1 MANSIPVGH
10 YSQLGKQTIKRMAND
25 DVEYMNFL
33 KYFGRVFKHPVSV
46 ALEFYVNRP
55 EAQFIASGNQWKR
68 AGYQVNPASI
78 GIQFLDQKGNEV
90 TLYDFE
96 DVIGDYPPKRWTIT
110 NKNVDAIR
118 KELGL
123 PKDTPLFSALDE
135 SAASAID
142 DLSLIQDLELTD
154 LSNEDKLKFRN
165 SYHNMIQTMIAG
177 RLEINGARY
186 NVQPD
191 RAALEFCK
199 SDEQMLM
206 LLTSASSSARK
217 ALTSV
222 EYAFDT
228 LRTENA
234 LRKEEQNNDLRTV
247 ESSQRRAENASPRNV
262 LSSDTERAAGERT
275 DRVPSGEEGRTA
287 GLDNNSESR
296 RSGEI
301 ILDSGNNNEN
311 YNIRGNDD
319 RAAVSS
325 EPVGRT
331 VYPDDTERTVNGERT
346 GGTVWQNVDGEHGE
360 ELSIEGRADDVQS
373 QLSDGSSVSGQES
386 SGVLRTAEREVG
398 QGQSSSDNR
407 VRSST
412 AVVEN
417 EEVRN
422 RPLGNDG
429 NSSRSGN
436 DRINEALLN
445 DLISRVSRLTPVINA
460 VINSDKENAVIEI
473 KAQCAKTL
481 TFMTVEN
488 LQDFGSFHDAL
499 SEKFSSDELFTNELA
514 ERIYT
519 DVSDRITPNDRIAD
533 KWTNIDVIVTGGD
546 ESIDWVYYNPDSTE
560 GGQLVINHI
569 SHDQLKDA
577 ARFEDPYDYL
587 QSIAKQELIDISA
600 ADFADTANY
609 YYDFADN
616 NKALFVCRTG
626 NAKEIEMF
634 INEYTQ
640 QLDNLIDNQN
650 YAAYRA
656 SLRNTRFT
664 KLNESQTF
672 NYSHS
677 KFVEAPENSIWGEVQ
692 SSVNIN
698 NGIYEVS
705 TASHGGIMIKSEIA
719 RIVLSKEAQ
728 AVAQKENGWYYFEED
743 CDYAVAKRELLD
755 KGLFDNIDLYFSR
768 QYNKKT
774 DEFFS
779 LYSDSLNESI
789 QRWHSKYWDSREVAL
804 FNALS
809 PEEQAEEI
817 GQLSFADNVA
827 DEADEAETAEIR
839 NHAIETTMDDIR
851 KRIERIEAANG
862 DPNELATQVNMLNF
876 LQTAAKQGVEIT
888 SENFKSFVA
897 ENGVATN
904 SNTPENY
911 YEIYQLKNGEE
922 FHYHRFTSYEQLTKE
937 GNIVDADNY
946 NLIYTAELT
955 SGTTLEDIYT
965 RFNAEHPEDFKG
977 HSLSV
982 SDVIVVHDNG
992 NVAAYY
998 VDDVGF
1004 KRVPEFLKLE
1014 HTAVNAATSSNEETA
1029 VVTSSNDN
1037 EQAIHDGFAAVYGNH
1052 NYSDKQKQF
1061 LERLE
1066 NFAVSE
1072 NVTANIIDTA
1082 FEKAAAFHNTYGN
1095 REYVSRNI
1103 FGRRLGSTERE
1114 LVAAIQTNIAKTSE
1128 KEPVTLDEVIAKF
1141 YGSDSS
1147 EVKSADGTW
1156 SINYTDGN
1164 EFAEVYHNGNAAC
1177 AVLLENDVFSVKPY
1191 EELSA
1196 VPAMVA
1202 RAMKAVLPDTEVQL
1216 LQFER
1221 TFENDF
1227 EKAQY
1232 LINSFCES
1240 EYGSEADFSD
1250 MHNIGIAYTT
1260 LTDAELPV
1268 QVSADLIDH
1277 RITYEFDGE
1286 IYSTEQ
1292 YSGIRDMVE
1301 NGLTGLDFNELVSV
1315 PDDVIERHEQ
1325 SDVPETER
1333 YSSIYMTLSR
1343 CQQDCN
1349 YAINR
1354 ADKINNLTALNKYM
1368 YGGDAASCI
1377 RIMREFYDKL
1387 PDNEKPEWL
1396 SAADI
1401 DSYEQQLNDI
1411 ITQIR
1416 AKEAKAEPQAL
1427 VSAEINGEIS
1437 YYKLSGVSQEDIMN
1451 TAKAEAPLLSY
1462 ENIGTRISE
1471 VEYAEIQQSSVFLI
1485 SVELNFDEDTVSIYS
1500 VNGGQGGIAE
1510 GDRTDDNISI
1520 ENYKLSEYRRQNT
1533 GLGAEKITINAEDAI
1548 SMWENGFTVYYND
1561 EAVPNMN
1568 EAPENFD
1575 RTETFSD
1582 DKIFTAAFGDVKQQ
1596 NMIDIIADNIHELDA
1611 VMDEDRYV
1619 DIRGFIETN
1628 EDNAFEWNDNLNV
1641 YQNVEKALIQH
1652 NYSFIDEYLTAVQDT
1667 SDSIRADIAHDTL
1680 VEYNNYG
1687 APFKKYNTVI
1697 DVPEYGISVDL
1708 KETDRLYLR
1717 DDYSVYE
1724 GGIDSNGHERKDN
1737 FSSQSTTLTVTLDAY
1752 GTANVEEYN
1761 SYSDFSP
1768 TTNSE
1773 FDLSNKDEVHELRDK
1788 VAAFIRNSEQLLIN
1802 TEKYGKIQDIS
1813 VQEAAVA
1820 TSSNDIEKL
1829 TDEKNA
1835 MTLAD
1840 VEVGDILLTREP
1852 ETGEAMYF
1860 RIDSMNDNFMVS
1872 MTRVADAAGN
1882 DYNEI
1887 GLATKGII
1895 NGHWKETLLDENTD
1909 FPILRFT
1916 KNYQEEL
1923 KQQQNSVATSSNDET
1938 DVVTSS
1944 KNIEASI
1951 RPIFPRDI
1959 THKRASRAEM
1969 LYREFIEAFPD
1980 IANGSHTHERYGDYD
1995 EYGENDA
2002 FEPLSVEALGDN
2014 TYAFMTW
2021 YVQNGDLMRDPD
2033 FVFTLD
2039 HERKELHVWEY
2050 QIDGVPPMGT
2060 IYQNVELEDGT
2071 ADYQLQAAL
2080 EENFRM
2086 NIRNAVAVGRE
2097 LSAYTDADGE
2107 EHELQ
2112 EWSEHIAE
2120 PEQPEIHDDSAYYRE
2135 VLNEFSEKYG
2145 LGELN
2150 IRANDNGFVI
2160 NEKFNDGMS
2169 VPIWYITKYNAEK
2182 PLTVEEVSAALENFE
2197 KTAEKNGYT
2206 VPQQINHENLAK
2218 NHAGITEL
2226 PMVQD
2231 DLPEIKY
2238 ADNPYSKVRD
2248 NITAIREMR
2257 RLEECEEKG
2266 DYPYAA
2272 GRNSYYSEEACTER
2286 LRRYSGWGGVSQV
2299 FDERFTAMS
2308 NLRKQLR
2315 EQLSAEEYAAARSS
2329 TLNSHYTPQVIID
2342 EMYKTIRNMG
2352 LPENSRILEPSCG
2365 TGNFIT
2371 RMPHDM
2377 GKGGI
2382 VGVELDPI
2390 TAKIAKH
2397 LNVPKHNPYAKKD
2410 EAALE
2415 DTRDIKI
2422 LNCGFEKANLE
2433 NNSFDVVIGNVP
2445 FGDYKLNDPDYT
2457 NDWLIHDAFFRK
2469 ALDKVAAGGVV
2480 AFITSSGTLDK
2491 KNPKVREQLAMR
2503 ADLIG
2508 AVRLPNNAFAD
2519 ADTKV
2524 TSDIIFLQKRK
2535 TPLNVYDA
2543 KPDWCYT
2550 APIEV
2555 EMVGKKYEGEKRTAY
2570 INSYFAKNP
2579 QMVLGTI
2586 KQTTHF
2592 DMLTCEPN
2600 EGRTLQ
2606 EQLETAFRQLNAK
2619 ITIENRERSNLEKRG
2634 YIEPWGK
2641 SFTYQIKDDKVY
2653 YNLGNAMEEVE
2664 GSDKTIAKLKLLCE
2678 LRDVTRELLN
2688 KQQSYARDE
2697 ELIPLRNKLNAKYD
2711 SFVKDNGELSSKS
2724 VKKLFSLDA
2733 DYPILD
2739 ALENIDPDTKKITKA
2754 DIFTRRTVSP
2764 VAEITE
2770 VASSEEAMQISL
2782 DKKGRVDIAYMA
2794 TLLQNKY
2801 ENAEITDVMKYISD
2815 ELLDKGMIFRDPEKI
2830 ATDKPYAEIVD
2841 KSEYLCGNVRRKLV
2855 MAETFA
2861 NQDSSFSKN
2870 VEALKE
2876 VIPEEIGAAEISAD
2890 LGCTWID
2897 TSDYEAFM
2905 RELSGR
2911 TEYDSRNFSIRFS
2924 EITGKFSIEN
2934 SKTKNISTFN
2944 PNEISTY
2951 GTEDMNMYHILENLL
2966 NQKKIQVFDYFPDPN
2981 DAKKVKSV
2989 LNKNKTQVAQSKAKA
3004 IKEKFSEWIFATEQ
3018 RKEKY
3023 VKRYNEKFN
3032 NLVGRTYD
3040 GSHLTFSGMANDFK
3054 LRPHQL
3060 NCVARTIY
3068 GGNTLAA
3075 HCVGAG
3081 KSAVIAASVMKK
3093 KELGLIR
3100 KACVVV
3106 PKPLTEQTEREWRT
3120 AFPDAKLLVVD
3131 NKDLSDEKK
3140 RELFT
3145 ARVATGDYDA
3155 IIMSQ
3160 EQYEK
3165 LPMSPQHQ
3173 LEFLNKQKAELLD
3186 QLTQSKREN
3195 GRRDPTVKELEAAI
3209 KRIEARIDAIA
3220 NPKSKSRGKDSLLNF
3235 ESLGFDYLVVDEA
3248 HAYKNGFVST
3258 KMGDVSGVNTRE
3270 SGRAGD
3276 MQMKCDYFN
3285 SELGNG
3291 HILFATGTPVSN
3303 SMTEL
3308 YVMTR
3313 YLRPGLLEDCGCAR
3327 FDDWAAT
3334 FGMIKTQNKKT
3345 ATGELKLKTCF
3356 AGFKNRPELIK
3367 MYKDFADLIT
3377 IEKIAAPD
3385 KDGNAPTI
3393 VVPKVKTGKP
3403 QIIEVEAT
3411 PEQRE
3416 IVKDFARRG
3425 RAIQL
3430 GNVRPDED
3438 NLLKITGE
3446 ARLVGLGNRAVLS
3459 VYEKNNWEPPIGFV
3473 ADDKSGKIDKCIEN
3487 VAEIYKNRYDKNA
3500 VQIIFSDIAVNSDDG
3515 KFSAYEYIRDELIAN
3530 GVKEDEIIFAP
3541 KSDAKNRAEIFRD
3554 INDAKYRIVIASTG
3568 TLGTGANIQ
3577 KNLYAL
3583 HHLDIPWRP
3592 SDFEQREG
3600 RIVRQGNLNDEV
3612 EIFNYVTKGTLDSY
3626 LYQGVTDKARGIA
3639 QLWNDTCISRT
3650 SEDIDE
3656 KVLTFGELEAAAEG
3670 NPKLR
3675 QFSELKNKIDELQVV
3690 RAEYNKETTR
3700 VERRIKE
3707 LPETIDAKKSLI
3719 TSAKNDLITAKKMQ
3733 IDGKIEELKLITH
3746 DNRTLTERKH
3756 INSYLAKQ
3764 IQLRIEKP
3772 YDDIPS
3778 FKVGDFK
3785 ITVAMSSDRANPDFA
3800 IKGGRSAAYRIG
3812 VGVGENTDNC
3822 QRLMNFFDKGIEKII
3837 EIDTQSVEKDETDL
3851 AQAIERAATKFPSE
3865 EEYQETLK
3873 EFEELEIE
3881 LTTGGY
3887 LDNGEEICGAE
3898 DYGTC
3903 ETERLDSNSGYDD
3916 DDLIQDEYNSTL

>member
-1 MANSIPVGH
+1 MV
-10 YSQLGKQTIKRMAND
+10 
-25 DVEYMNFL
+25 
-33 KYFGRVFKHPVSV
+33 
-46 ALEFYVNRP
+46 
-55 EAQFIASGNQWKR
+55 
-68 AGYQVNPASI
+68 
-78 GIQFLDQKGNEV
+78 
-90 TLYDFE
+90 
-96 DVIGDYPPKRWTIT
+96 
-110 NKNVDAIR
+110 
-118 KELGL
+118 
-123 PKDTPLFSALDE
+123 KD
-135 SAASAID
+135 
-142 DLSLIQDLELTD
+142 
-154 LSNEDKLKFRN
+154 
-165 SYHNMIQTMIAG
+165 
-177 RLEINGARY
+177 
-186 NVQPD
+186 
-191 RAALEFCK
+191 
-199 SDEQMLM
+199 
-206 LLTSASSSARK
+206 
-217 ALTSV
+217 
-222 EYAFDT
+222 
-228 LRTENA
+228 
-234 LRKEEQNNDLRTV
+234 
-247 ESSQRRAENASPRNV
+247 
-262 LSSDTERAAGERT
+262 
-275 DRVPSGEEGRTA
+275 
-287 GLDNNSESR
+287 
-296 RSGEI
+296 
-301 ILDSGNNNEN
+301 
-311 YNIRGNDD
+311 
-319 RAAVSS
+319 
-325 EPVGRT
+325 
-331 VYPDDTERTVNGERT
+331 
-346 GGTVWQNVDGEHGE
+346 
-360 ELSIEGRADDVQS
+360 
-373 QLSDGSSVSGQES
+373 
-386 SGVLRTAEREVG
+386 
-398 QGQSSSDNR
+398 
-407 VRSST
+407 
-412 AVVEN
+412 
-417 EEVRN
+417 EEVRD
-422 RPLGNDG
+422 RSLSNDG
-429 NSSRSGN
+429 SSSRSGDNSVN
-436 DRINEALLN
+436 DEIIN
-445 DLISRVSRLTPVINA
+445 
-460 VINSDKENAVIEI
+460 
-473 KAQCAKTL
+473 
-481 TFMTVEN
+481 
-488 LQDFGSFHDAL
+488 
-499 SEKFSSDELFTNELA
+499 
-514 ERIYT
+514 
-519 DVSDRITPNDRIAD
+519 
-533 KWTNIDVIVTGGD
+533 KWTDIDVIIDNDNGTV
-546 ESIDWVYYNPDSTE
+546 DWVYYNPDSSE
-560 GGQLVINHI
+560 GGQLVVSHI
-569 SHDQLKDA
+569 SQDSLIEA
-577 ARFEDPYDYL
+577 SRFENAFDFI
-587 QSIAKQELIDISA
+587 QSISTQELIDISA
-600 ADFADTANY
+600 VDFADTANY
-609 YYDFADN
+609 YYDLSEN
-616 NKALFVCRTG
+616 NNTLRVFKSENPEKIAQFLIDY
-626 NAKEIEMF
+626 AKK
-634 INEYTQ
+634 
-640 QLDNLIDNQN
+640 LDNLTNN
-650 YAAYRA
+650 SYFSYRTA
-656 SLRNTRFT
+656 LKNTRFT
-664 KLNESQTF
+664 RLNENQTF
-672 NYSHS
+672 NYSYS
-677 KFVEAPENSIWGEVQ
+677 KFIDTPENSIWGDVQ
-692 SSVNIN
+692 SSFRIN
-698 NGIYEVS
+698 NGIFEVS

-719 RIVLSKEAQ
+719 RILFSKEAQ

-755 KGLFDNIDLYFSR
+755 KGLFENIDYYFSR

-779 LYSDSLNESI
+779 LYSNSLNESI
-789 QRWHSKYWDSREVAL
+789 QRWHSKYWDSREAAL

-817 GQLSFADNVA
+817 GQLSFADNVT

-839 NHAIETTMDDIR
+839 NHAIETTMNDIR
-851 KRIERIEAANG
+851 KRIEHIEAANG

-876 LQTAAKQGVEIT
+876 LQTAAEQGVEIT

-897 ENGVATN
+897 ENGVAT
-904 SNTPENY
+904 SSDVSENY
-911 YEIYQLKNGEE
+911 FEIYQLKNDENL
-922 FHYHRFTSYEQLTKE
+922 HYHRFTSYEQLTKE
-937 GNIVDADNY
+937 GNVVDAENY
-946 NLIYTAELT
+946 NLVYTAELT
-955 SGTTLEDIYT
+955 GGTTLEDIYT
-965 RFNAEHPEDFKG
+965 RFNISHPADFNG

-982 SDVIVVHDNG
+982 SDIIVVHDSSD
-992 NVAAYY
+992 VAAYY
-998 VDDVGF
+998 VDDVGY
-1004 KRVPEFLKLE
+1004 KRVPEFLKPE
-1014 HTAVNAATSSNEETA
+1014 HEQSIVDTNINDEAVIET
-1029 VVTSSNDN
+1029 VSNDN
-1037 EQAIHDGFAAVYGNH
+1037 EQAIHDGFATVYGNH
-1052 NYSDKQKQF
+1052 NYTEKQKLF

-1066 NFAVSE
+1066 KFAVRE
-1072 NVTANIIDTA
+1072 NVTENIIDTA
-1082 FEKAAAFHNTYGN
+1082 FEKNSAFHNTYGN

-1114 LVAAIQTNIAKTSE
+1114 LISAIQTNIAKTSE

-1156 SINYTDGN
+1156 SINYTDGV
-1164 EFAEVYHNGNAAC
+1164 EFAEVYHNGNVAC
-1177 AVLLENDVFSVKPY
+1177 AVLLEDDVFSVKPY

-1221 TFENDF
+1221 TFENDL

-1333 YSSIYMTLSR
+1333 YSTIYMTLSR

-1354 ADKINNLTALNKYM
+1354 ADEINSFTALNKYM

-1401 DSYEQQLNDI
+1401 DSYEKQLNNI
-1411 ITQIR
+1411 IT
-1416 AKEAKAEPQAL
+1416 KLNAEEIKTAPQVL
-1427 VSAEINGEIS
+1427 ISAEINGEFN
-1437 YYKLSGVSQEDIMN
+1437 YYNLSGNSLDDIMRV
-1451 TAKAEAPLLSY
+1451 AKTIDPLVRYSDLG
-1462 ENIGTRISE
+1462 NRISGE
-1471 VEYAEIQQSSVFLI
+1471 EYAEIQQSADFSFSVKLD
-1485 SVELNFDEDTVSIYS
+1485 FDNDAATIYR
-1500 VNGGQGGIAE
+1500 VNGGHGGISEA
-1510 GDRTDDNISI
+1510 DRTDDNISF
-1520 ENYKLSEYRRQNT
+1520 ENIKISEYRLPYT
-1533 GLGAEKITINAEDAI
+1533 GLGAENITINAEDAI
-1548 SMWENGFTVYYND
+1548 SMWDNGFKVYYNN
-1561 EAVPNMN
+1561 EAVPKRN
-1568 EAPENFD
+1568 ELPEETD
-1575 RTETFSD
+1575 VTEVFSD
-1582 DKIFTAAFGDVKQQ
+1582 DKVFTAAFGDVKQQ
-1596 NMIDIIADNIHELDA
+1596 NMIDTIASNIHDLDA
-1611 VMDEDRYV
+1611 VMDEDRYI
-1619 DIRGFIETN
+1619 DIRGFIDTD

-1641 YQNVEKALIQH
+1641 YQNVEKALVQH
-1652 NYSFIDEYLTAVQDT
+1652 NYNFIDEYLTAVHDDH
-1667 SDSIRADIAHDTL
+1667 DSIRADIAQDTL
-1680 VEYNNYG
+1680 VEYNNY
-1687 APFKKYNTVI
+1687 APPFKEYNTVI
-1697 DVPEYGISVDL
+1697 DLPEYSLSIDL
-1708 KETDRLYLR
+1708 KELDDLYLR
-1717 DDYSVYE
+1717 DEYSVYK
-1724 GGIDSNGHERKDN
+1724 GGMDSNGHERKDN
-1737 FSSQSTTLTVTLDAY
+1737 YSAQSATLTVRLNAY
-1752 GTANVEEYN
+1752 GYAEVEEYN
-1761 SYSDFSP
+1761 SYSEFSP
-1768 TTNSE
+1768 TTNSD
-1773 FDLSNKDEVHELRDK
+1773 FDLSNEEDVQELRDK
-1788 VAAFIRNSEQLLIN
+1788 VAKFIGNSENL
-1802 TEKYGKIQDIS
+1802 EVYSHKYEETKSYQVKEG
-1813 VQEAAVA
+1813 AVD
-1820 TSSNDIEKL
+1820 TNSNDIEQL
-1829 TDEKNA
+1829 TDELNA
-1835 MTLAD
+1835 QTLSD

-1882 DYNEI
+1882 DYTEI

-1895 NGHWKETLLDENTD
+1895 DGHWKETLLDENTD
-1909 FPILRFT
+1909 FPIVRYT

-1923 KQQQNSVATSSNDET
+1923 RNINVDNTAIDIPEYGIIVDLKDINSFVVEDTHYIKDNNVLNRMLSIELTADDTAESVIITEGSDDKPTMSFDLSDKADKKAIKDLVTDFISKSNELNIYSLSNDEDLSVKET
-1938 DVVTSS
+1938 
-1944 KNIEASI
+1944 
-1951 RPIFPRDI
+1951 FDI
-1959 THKRASRAEM
+1959 TAVQKDVAAVINDVPQIDERPHKRASRAEM
-1969 LYREFIEAFPD
+1969 LYREFTEAFPD
-1980 IANGSHTHERYGDYD
+1980 IADGNHTHERYGDYD

-2002 FEPLSVEALGDN
+2002 FEPLSVEALGGN

-2021 YVQNGDLMRDPD
+2021 YIQNGDLMRDPD

-2039 HERKELHVWEY
+2039 HENKELHVLEY
-2050 QIDGVPPMGT
+2050 QMDGVPSIGT
-2060 IYQNVELEDGT
+2060 VYQTVELEDGSI
-2071 ADYQLQAAL
+2071 DKKLQAAL
-2080 EENFRM
+2080 EENFRL
-2086 NIRNAVAVGRE
+2086 NLRNAISAGRE
-2097 LSAYTDADGE
+2097 LSSYTDSNGDV
-2107 EHELQ
+2107 HELQ
-2112 EWSEHIAE
+2112 DRTERVIE
-2120 PEQPEIHDDSAYYRE
+2120 PEQPEIQDESAYYRE
-2135 VLNEFSEKYG
+2135 ILNAFSEEHG

-2150 IRANDNGFVI
+2150 IKPNDSGFHI
-2160 NEKFNDGMS
+2160 TEKFKDGIS
-2169 VPIWYITKYNAEK
+2169 VPIWYISKANSSI
-2182 PLTVEEVSAALENFE
+2182 PLTVDEVAKELRSFEEA
-2197 KTAEKNGYT
+2197 AEKNNIQVSEYGYREQR
-2206 VPQQINHENLAK
+2206 VKDHG
-2218 NHAGITEL
+2218 GISEL
-2226 PMVQD
+2226 PPIQD
-2231 DLPEIKY
+2231 NLPEIKY
-2238 ADNPYSKVRD
+2238 ADNPISKIRD
-2248 NITAIREMR
+2248 NITAIKEMQ
-2257 RLEECEEKG
+2257 RLEECEAKG
-2266 DYPYAA
+2266 EYPYDES
-2272 GRNSYYSEEACTER
+2272 RNSYYSEEACTER
-2286 LRRYSGWGGVSQV
+2286 LRRYSGWGGVSQL
-2299 FDERFTAMS
+2299 FDERYPAMKS
-2308 NLRKQLR
+2308 LRNELKNL
-2315 EQLSAEEYAAARSS
+2315 LSEEEYAAARSS
-2329 TLNSHYTPQVIID
+2329 TLNSHYTPQTIID

-2352 LPENSRILEPSCG
+2352 LPKNSRILEPSCG
-2365 TGNFIT
+2365 TGNFIS

-2377 GKGGI
+2377 GNGGI
-2382 VGVELDPI
+2382 VGVEIDPI

-2397 LNVPKHNPYAKKD
+2397 LNVPKRNPNDDNKSEKVLS
-2410 EAALE
+2410 E
-2415 DTRDIKI
+2415 TRDIKI
-2422 LNCGFEKANLE
+2422 LNCGFERSPLE
-2433 NNSFDVVIGNVP
+2433 NNSFDAVIGNVP
-2445 FGDYKLNDPDYT
+2445 FGDYKLSDPDYT
-2457 NDWLIHDAFFRK
+2457 NDLLIHDAFFRK
-2469 ALDKVAAGGVV
+2469 ALDKVAPGGIV

-2491 KNPKVREQLAMR
+2491 KNPKIREHLSIK

-2535 TPLNVYDA
+2535 TPLNVYDP

-2550 APIEV
+2550 APVEV
-2555 EMVGKKYEGEKRTAY
+2555 EMIGKKYEGEKRTAY

-2600 EGRTLQ
+2600 EEITLQ

-2619 ITIENRERSNLEKRG
+2619 IKIEKRERSNLEKRG

-2641 SFTYQIKDDKVY
+2641 NFTYQIKDDKVY

-2664 GSDKTIAKLKLLCE
+2664 GSDKKIAKLKSLCE
-2678 LRDVTRELLN
+2678 LRDITRELLN

-2739 ALENIDPDTKKITKA
+2739 ALENIDPDTKQITKA

-2782 DKKGRVDIAYMA
+2782 DKKGRVDIYYMA

-2801 ENAEITDVMKYISD
+2801 ENAEITDVMKYITD

-2830 ATDKPYAEIVD
+2830 ATGKPYAEIVD
-2841 KSEYLCGNVRRKLV
+2841 RAEYLCGNVRRKLV

-2861 NQDSSFSKN
+2861 NQDSSFSSN
-2870 VEALKE
+2870 VDALKE

-2911 TEYDSRNFSIRFS
+2911 TEYDSRNFGLRFS

-2934 SKTKNISTFN
+2934 SKTRNLSALN

-3004 IKEKFSEWIFATEQ
+3004 IKEKFAEWIFATEQ

-3060 NCVARTIY
+3060 DCVARTIY

-3165 LPMSPQHQ
+3165 LPMSPKHQ

-3209 KRIEARIDAIA
+3209 KRIEARIDVIA
-3220 NPKSKSRGKDSLLNF
+3220 NPKSKSRAKDSLLNF

-3313 YLRPGLLEDCGCAR
+3313 YLRPDLLEDCGCAR

-3367 MYKDFADLIT
+3367 MYKDFADLVT

-3446 ARLVGLGNRAVLS
+3446 ARLVGLGNQAVAS
-3459 VYEKNNWEPPIGFV
+3459 VYEKNGWELPIGFV
-3473 ADDKSGKIDKCIEN
+3473 KDDKSGKIDECIRQT
-3487 VAEIYKNRYDKNA
+3487 AQRYHDRYDDKA

-3530 GVKEDEIIFAP
+3530 GIKEDEIIFAP

-3554 INDAKYRIVIASTG
+3554 INDAKYRVVIASTG

-3612 EIFNYVTKGTLDSY
+3612 EILNYVTKGTLDSY

-3707 LPETIDAKKSLI
+3707 LPETIEAKKSLI
-3719 TSAKNDLITAKKMQ
+3719 ASAKNDLITAKKMQ
-3733 IDGKIEELKLITH
+3733 TDGKLEELKLITH
-3746 DNRTLTERKH
+3746 DSKTLTERKH
-3756 INSYLAKQ
+3756 INSYLAKL

-3772 YDDIPS
+3772 YDEIPS

-3785 ITVAMSSDRANPDFA
+3785 INVAMSADRAHPDFA
-3800 IKGGRSAAYRIG
+3800 IKGERTAAYRIG
-3812 VGVGENTDNC
+3812 VGIGENTDNC

-3851 AQAIERAATKFPSE
+3851 TQAIERAATKFPSE
-3865 EEYQETLK
+3865 NEYQETLK
-3873 EFEELEIE
+3873 AFEELEIE

-3887 LDNGEEICGAE
+3887 LDNGEELAGSE
-3898 DYGTC
+3898 DFGNC
-3903 ETERLDSNSGYDD
+3903 ETESIEINTDYDEN
-3916 DDLIQDEYNSTL
+3916 DLTQEEYNSTI

>member
-10 YSQLGKQTIKRMAND
+10 YSRLGEQTINRMAND

-78 GIQFLDQKGNEV
+78 GIQFLDQKGAEV
-90 TLYDFE
+90 TLYDFD

-110 NKNVDAIR
+110 NRNVDAIR
-118 KELGL
+118 NELGL
-123 PKDTPLFSALDE
+123 SSDTPLFSALDE

-154 LSNEDKLKFRN
+154 LSNEDKLRFRN

-191 RAALEFCK
+191 RAALMFCK
-199 SDEQMLM
+199 NDEQKLM

-247 ESSQRRAENASPRNV
+247 ESSQRRAENT
-262 LSSDTERAAGERT
+262 SSRSGISADTERATGERS
-275 DRVPSGEEGRTA
+275 DRVTSGEEGRTA
-287 GLDNNSESR
+287 GLDNSSESW
-296 RSGEI
+296 RSGEN
-301 ILDSGNNNEN
+301 ILDRGNNNEAD
-311 YNIRGNDD
+311 NIRGNDD
-319 RAAVSS
+319 RTAISS
-325 EPVGRT
+325 ESVGRT
-331 VYPDDTERTVNGERT
+331 VRPDDTERTVNDGRT
-346 GGTVWQNVDGEHGE
+346 GGTVRQNVDAEHGE
-360 ELSIEGRADDVQS
+360 ELSGEGRTDDVLS
-373 QLSDGSSVSGQES
+373 QLPDSSSVSGQES

-398 QGQSSSDNR
+398 QGQSSSDNGI
-407 VRSST
+407 RSSA

-429 NSSRSGN
+429 DSSRSG
-436 DRINEALLN
+436 DRSINE
-445 DLISRVSRLTPVINA
+445 S
-460 VINSDKENAVIEI
+460 
-473 KAQCAKTL
+473 
-481 TFMTVEN
+481 
-488 LQDFGSFHDAL
+488 
-499 SEKFSSDELFTNELA
+499 
-514 ERIYT
+514 
-519 DVSDRITPNDRIAD
+519 IAD
-533 KWTNIDVIVTGGD
+533 KWTNIDVFTNSGD
-546 ESIDWVYYNPDSTE
+546 DSIDWVYYNPDSTE
-560 GGQLVINHI
+560 GGQLVINHL

-577 ARFEDPYDYL
+577 ARFESPYDYL

-609 YYDFADN
+609 YYDIADN

-640 QLDNLIDNQN
+640 QLDQLTDKQS

-664 KLNESQTF
+664 KLNESQIF

-677 KFVEAPENSIWGEVQ
+677 KYVESPENSIWGEVQ
-692 SSVNIN
+692 GSFSIN
-698 NGIYEVS
+698 NGIFEVS

-719 RIVLSKEAQ
+719 RIILSKEAQ
-728 AVAQKENGWYYFEED
+728 AAAQQENGWYYYEED
-743 CDYAVAKRELLD
+743 SDYAVVKRELLD
-755 KGLFDNIDLYFSR
+755 KGLFDNIDSYFSR
-768 QYNKKT
+768 QYSRKT
-774 DEFFS
+774 EEFLLQF
-779 LYSDSLNESI
+779 SDSLNDTL
-789 QRWHSKYWDSREVAL
+789 QRWHSDYWDSREVAL

-817 GQLSFADNVA
+817 GQLSFADNTA
-827 DEADEAETAEIR
+827 DEADDAEAAEIR

-876 LQTAAKQGVEIT
+876 LQTAAEQGVEIT

-897 ENGVATN
+897 ENGVATS
-904 SNTPENY
+904 SNVPENY
-911 YEIYQLKNGEE
+911 FEIYQLKDREDL
-922 FHYHRFTSYEQLTKE
+922 HYYWFTDYDTLHQD
-937 GNIVDADNY
+937 GNAVEAENY
-946 NLIYTAELT
+946 DLIYTAELT

-965 RFNAEHPEDFKG
+965 RFNIEHPADFKG

-982 SDVIVVHDNG
+982 SDIVVVHDNG
-992 NVAAYY
+992 ETAAYY
-998 VDDVGF
+998 VDNFGF
-1004 KRVPEFLKLE
+1004 KKVPEFLQLE
-1014 HTAVNAATSSNEETA
+1014 HTAED
-1029 VVTSSNDN
+1029 VVTSNNDN
-1037 EQAIHDGFAAVYGNH
+1037 D
-1052 NYSDKQKQF
+1052 
-1061 LERLE
+1061 L
-1066 NFAVSE
+1066 
-1072 NVTANIIDTA
+1072 
-1082 FEKAAAFHNTYGN
+1082 EKA
-1095 REYVSRNI
+1095 
-1103 FGRRLGSTERE
+1103 
-1114 LVAAIQTNIAKTSE
+1114 
-1128 KEPVTLDEVIAKF
+1128 
-1141 YGSDSS
+1141 
-1147 EVKSADGTW
+1147 KS
-1156 SINYTDGN
+1156 I
-1164 EFAEVYHNGNAAC
+1164 
-1177 AVLLENDVFSVKPY
+1177 
-1191 EELSA
+1191 
-1196 VPAMVA
+1196 
-1202 RAMKAVLPDTEVQL
+1202 
-1216 LQFER
+1216 
-1221 TFENDF
+1221 
-1227 EKAQY
+1227 
-1232 LINSFCES
+1232 INSFCES
-1240 EYGSEADFSD
+1240 EYGDEADFSD
-1250 MHNIGIAYTT
+1250 MHNIGIAFTT
-1260 LTDAELPV
+1260 LTDDELPV
-1268 QVSADLIDH
+1268 QVTADLIDH
-1277 RITYEFDGE
+1277 KITYEFAGE
-1286 IYSTEQ
+1286 IYNIEE
-1292 YSGIRDMVE
+1292 YSDINDMIE
-1301 NGLTGLDFNELVSV
+1301 NGLTGLDFDELVSV
-1315 PDDVIERHEQ
+1315 PDDVIE
-1325 SDVPETER
+1325 
-1333 YSSIYMTLSR
+1333 
-1343 CQQDCN
+1343 
-1349 YAINR
+1349 
-1354 ADKINNLTALNKYM
+1354 
-1368 YGGDAASCI
+1368 
-1377 RIMREFYDKL
+1377 
-1387 PDNEKPEWL
+1387 
-1396 SAADI
+1396 
-1401 DSYEQQLNDI
+1401 
-1411 ITQIR
+1411 
-1416 AKEAKAEPQAL
+1416 
-1427 VSAEINGEIS
+1427 
-1437 YYKLSGVSQEDIMN
+1437 
-1451 TAKAEAPLLSY
+1451 
-1462 ENIGTRISE
+1462 
-1471 VEYAEIQQSSVFLI
+1471 
-1485 SVELNFDEDTVSIYS
+1485 
-1500 VNGGQGGIAE
+1500 
-1510 GDRTDDNISI
+1510 
-1520 ENYKLSEYRRQNT
+1520 
-1533 GLGAEKITINAEDAI
+1533 KIT
-1548 SMWENGFTVYYND
+1548 
-1561 EAVPNMN
+1561 AV
-1568 EAPENFD
+1568 D
-1575 RTETFSD
+1575 
-1582 DKIFTAAFGDVKQQ
+1582 
-1596 NMIDIIADNIHELDA
+1596 
-1611 VMDEDRYV
+1611 
-1619 DIRGFIETN
+1619 
-1628 EDNAFEWNDNLNV
+1628 
-1641 YQNVEKALIQH
+1641 
-1652 NYSFIDEYLTAVQDT
+1652 
-1667 SDSIRADIAHDTL
+1667 
-1680 VEYNNYG
+1680 
-1687 APFKKYNTVI
+1687 
-1697 DVPEYGISVDL
+1697 
-1708 KETDRLYLR
+1708 
-1717 DDYSVYE
+1717 
-1724 GGIDSNGHERKDN
+1724 
-1737 FSSQSTTLTVTLDAY
+1737 
-1752 GTANVEEYN
+1752 
-1761 SYSDFSP
+1761 
-1768 TTNSE
+1768 
-1773 FDLSNKDEVHELRDK
+1773 
-1788 VAAFIRNSEQLLIN
+1788 
-1802 TEKYGKIQDIS
+1802 
-1813 VQEAAVA
+1813 
-1820 TSSNDIEKL
+1820 TSSNE
-1829 TDEKNA
+1829 
-1835 MTLAD
+1835 
-1840 VEVGDILLTREP
+1840 
-1852 ETGEAMYF
+1852 ETA
-1860 RIDSMNDNFMVS
+1860 
-1872 MTRVADAAGN
+1872 
-1882 DYNEI
+1882 
-1887 GLATKGII
+1887 
-1895 NGHWKETLLDENTD
+1895 
-1909 FPILRFT
+1909 
-1916 KNYQEEL
+1916 
-1923 KQQQNSVATSSNDET
+1923 
-1938 DVVTSS
+1938 VVTSNNDALTEEKS
-1944 KNIEASI
+1944 
-1951 RPIFPRDI
+1951 
-1959 THKRASRAEM
+1959 HKRASRAEM
-1969 LYREFIEAFPD
+1969 LYREFTAAFPD
-1980 IANGSHTHERYGDYD
+1980 IANGSHTYERYGDYD
-1995 EYGENDA
+1995 EFGENDA
-2002 FEPLSVEALGDN
+2002 FEPLSVESLGDD
-2014 TYAFMTW
+2014 TFAFMTW

-2039 HERKELHVWEY
+2039 HEKQELHVWEF

-2071 ADYQLQAAL
+2071 IDRQLQTAL
-2080 EENFRM
+2080 EESFRK
-2086 NIRNAVAVGRE
+2086 NLRNAVAVGRE
-2097 LSAYTDADGE
+2097 LSAYTDANGE

-2112 EWSEHIAE
+2112 EQPEHIAE
-2120 PEQPEIHDDSAYYRE
+2120 PEQPDIHDESAYYRE
-2135 VLNEFSEKYG
+2135 VLNEFSEKHG

-2160 NEKFNDGMS
+2160 NENFKDGAA
-2169 VPIWYITKYNAEK
+2169 VPLWYISKYNAEK
-2182 PLTVEEVSAALENFE
+2182 PLSVEEVTAELEAFE
-2197 KTAEKNGYT
+2197 KTADQNGYT
-2206 VPQQINHENLAK
+2206 VSDQINHEYLVRSHDGMK
-2218 NHAGITEL
+2218 EL
-2226 PMVQD
+2226 PVVQD
-2231 DLPEIKY
+2231 NLPEIKY
-2238 ADNPYSKVRD
+2238 ADNPYGKIRD

-2257 RLEECEEKG
+2257 RMELMEERG
-2266 DYPYAA
+2266 DYPYDS

-2299 FDERFTAMS
+2299 FDERFPAMS
-2308 NLRKQLR
+2308 NLRRQLR
-2315 EQLSAEEYAAARSS
+2315 EQLSDAEYAAARSS

-2535 TPLNVYDA
+2535 TPLNVYDP

-2550 APIEV
+2550 APVEV

-2570 INSYFAKNP
+2570 INSYFAQNP

-2619 ITIENRERSNLEKRG
+2619 IKIDNRERSNLEKRG
-2634 YIEPWGK
+2634 YVEPWGK
-2641 SFTYQIKDDKVY
+2641 SFTYQIKDNKVY
-2653 YNLGNAMEEVE
+2653 YNLGNAMEEVD
-2664 GSDKTIAKLKLLCE
+2664 GSDKTIEKLKSLCE
-2678 LRDVTRELLN
+2678 LRDITRELLN
-2688 KQQSYARDE
+2688 KQQSYVLDE
-2697 ELIPLRNKLNAKYD
+2697 ELIPLRNKLNAAYD
-2711 SFVKDNGELSSKS
+2711 SFVKENGELSSKS

-2739 ALENIDPDTKKITKA
+2739 ALEHIDPETKKVTKA
-2754 DIFTRRTVSP
+2754 DIFTKRTVSP

-2770 VASSEEAMQISL
+2770 VGSSEEAMQISL

-2801 ENAEITDVMKYISD
+2801 ENAELSEVMEYITD

-2830 ATDKPYAEIVD
+2830 ATGKPYAEIVD

-2861 NQDSSFSKN
+2861 EQDSSYNSN

-2876 VIPEEIGAAEISAD
+2876 VIPEEIGAAEISVD

-2897 TSDYEAFM
+2897 TADYENFM
-2905 RELSGR
+2905 RMLSGR
-2911 TEYDSRNFSIRFS
+2911 TEYDSRNFGIRFS

-2934 SKTKNISTFN
+2934 SKTKNISALN

-2966 NQKKIQVFDYFPDPN
+2966 NQKKIQVFDYFPDPM

-3004 IKEKFSEWIFATEQ
+3004 IKQKFSEWIFASEE

-3032 NLVGRTYD
+3032 NLVGRSYD
-3040 GSHLTFSGMANDFK
+3040 GSHLTFAGMANDFK

-3060 NCVARTIY
+3060 DCVARTIY

-3093 KELGLIR
+3093 KELGLIH

-3120 AFPDAKLLVVD
+3120 SFPDAKLLVVD

-3165 LPMSPQHQ
+3165 LPMSAEHR

-3186 QLTQSKREN
+3186 QLSQSKREN
-3195 GRRDPTVKELEAAI
+3195 GRRDPTVKEIERAI
-3209 KRIEARIDAIA
+3209 KAIEVRIEAIT

-3313 YLRPGLLEDCGCAR
+3313 YLRPDLLEDCGCAR

-3334 FGMIKTQNKKT
+3334 FGQIKTQNKKT

-3377 IEKIAAPD
+3377 IDKITAPD

-3393 VVPKVKTGKP
+3393 VVPNIKTGKP

-3425 RAIQL
+3425 REIQL

-3459 VYEKNNWEPPIGFV
+3459 VYEKNEWEPPIGFV
-3473 ADDKSGKIDKCIEN
+3473 ADDKSGKIDKCIKN
-3487 VAEIYKNRYDKNA
+3487 VAEIYKDRYDKNA

-3554 INDAKYRIVIASTG
+3554 INEAKYRVVIASTG

-3675 QFSELKNKIDELQVV
+3675 QYSELKNKIDELQVV
-3690 RAEYNKETTR
+3690 RAEYNRETTR

-3707 LPETIDAKKSLI
+3707 LPETIEAKKSLI
-3719 TSAKNDLITAKKMQ
+3719 AAAKNDSDTAKKMQ
-3733 IDGKIEELKLITH
+3733 HNGKLEELKLITH

-3764 IQLRIEKP
+3764 IQLKIEKP

-3778 FKVGDFK
+3778 FRVSDFK
-3785 ITVAMSSDRANPDFA
+3785 ITVAMSADRAHPDFA
-3800 IKGGRSAAYRIG
+3800 IKGERTAAYRLG
-3812 VGVGENTDNC
+3812 VGVGDNTDNC
-3822 QRLMNFFDKGIEKII
+3822 QRLMNFFDKGIDKVI

-3851 AQAIERAATKFPSE
+3851 AQAIERAAAKFPSE
-3865 EEYQETLK
+3865 DDYQETLK
-3873 EFEELEIE
+3873 AFEELETE
-3881 LTTGGY
+3881 LSMGGY

-3903 ETERLDSNSGYDD
+3903 DTERIDSNTDYDE